1 MMMLYLIGIVFA
13 VIGMIV
19 QGRLKS
25 KFDKYS
31 KQVLQ
36 SGLSGKEIA
45 EKMLH
50 DHGIFDVKVIS
61 VQGHLTDHY
70 NPTNKTVNLS
80 QNVYHGRSS
89 AAAAVA
95 AHECGHAVQHAT
107 AYTWLQFRSAIVPIA
122 NAASSIMPWILMAAI
137 LMLSRFPQL
146 LLLAIIAQ
154 AALTVFVLVTLP
166 VEFDASRRALLWIRE
181 KNVVV
186 QSEYVDAKDALKWAG
201 MTYAVSA
208 IAAVTQLLFL
218 ILRYAGRRD

>member
-13 VIGMIV
+13 IIGMIV

-25 KFDKYS
+25 KFEKYS
-31 KQVLQ
+31 QQTLR

-45 EKMLH
+45 EKMLR
-50 DHGIFDVKVIS
+50 DHNISDVQVIS

-80 QNVYHGRSS
+80 EQVYHGRSS

-107 AYTWLQFRSAIVPIA
+107 SYAWLQFRSTIVPIA
-122 NAASSIMPWILMAAI
+122 NIASSVMPWILMAAI
-137 LMLSRFPQL
+137 MLLSSFPQL

-154 AALTVFVLVTLP
+154 AALTLFVLVTLP
-166 VEFDASRRALLWIRE
+166 VEFDASKRALIWIKE

-186 QSEYVDAKDALKWAG
+186 EQEYADAKDALKWAG

-208 IAAVTQLLFL
+208 LAAVTQLLFL
-218 ILRYAGRRD
+218 VMRYMGRRD